1 MTIYYYVRVIVVVY
15 DLATRPKFYILC
27 SNINRI
33 SHLYEIYYKQ
43 LWIQKRMVQR
53 SLECSIHTVLW
64 MFVYP

>member
-33 SHLYEIYYKQ
+33 PHLYEIYNKQ
-43 LWIQKRMVQR
+43 L
-53 SLECSIHTVLW
+53 
-64 MFVYP
+64 